1 MYSWRYGMKIME
13 RGQITIPKK
22 YRDLYGI
29 RTDTELEMIAK
40 EEGLLIVKKKANQSP
55 FNEVYGILEKEN
67 DSDRIIEDMRGR

>member
-1 MYSWRYGMKIME
+1 MKIME

-55 FNEVYGILEKEN
+55 FRKVYGILGKET
-67 DSDRIIEDMRGR
+67 DSDRIVEELRGR

>member
-1 MYSWRYGMKIME
+1 MKIME

-29 RTDTELEMIAK
+29 RTDTELDMIAK

-55 FNEVYGILEKEN
+55 FRKVFGILSKET
-67 DSDRIIEDMRGR
+67 DSDSIVEELRGR